1 MNITATREEIC
12 DMLDVTNN
20 NLKYIIKNNKL
31 GYRLELKG
39 YKLEAQYKVGRNTVY
54 ELSKI
59 DINEFKVIQN
69 KHKII
74 KKKENEI
81 YAKCRLLLEDGMK
94 MSKRQIIRD
103 NNINIDEHTAKRYDD
118 MLIDEMAMKEDK
130 MVYYRKDQ
138 DGKIEEVT
146 FEYYNNYWLEQAEAK
161 KLISHMR
168 KEVIDGKMSM
178 DAYDVMSSNVYSSL
192 EMSKGYVVYKFMS
205 YKEAENT
212 KKICNMLNSL

>member
-1 MNITATREEIC
+1 
-12 DMLDVTNN
+12 MLDVTNN

-138 DGKIEEVT
+138 EGNIEEVT

-192 EMSKGYVVYKFMS
+192 ERSKGYVVYKFMS

>member
-39 YKLEAQYKVGRNTVY
+39 YKLEAQYKVGRNAVY

-59 DINEFKVIQN
+59 YINEFKVIQN

-138 DGKIEEVT
+138 EGNIEEVT

-192 EMSKGYVVYKFMS
+192 ERSKGYVVYKFMS

>member
-138 DGKIEEVT
+138 EGNIEEVT

-192 EMSKGYVVYKFMS
+192 ERSKGYVVYKFMS

>member
-31 GYRLELKG
+31 DHRLELKG

-138 DGKIEEVT
+138 EGNIEEVT
-146 FEYYNNYWLEQAEAK
+146 FEYYNSYWLEQAEAK

-192 EMSKGYVVYKFMS
+192 ERSKGYVVYKFMS

>member
-1 MNITATREEIC
+1 MTREELR
-12 DMLDVTNN
+12 DMLQLTENG
-20 NLKYIIKNNKL
+20 IKTLVRRCKL
-31 GYRLELKG
+31 DEKLRISG
-39 YKLEAQYKVGRNTVY
+39 YKLENTYKVGRNTVY

-138 DGKIEEVT
+138 EGNIEEVT

-192 EMSKGYVVYKFMS
+192 ERSKGYVVYKFMS

>member
-1 MNITATREEIC
+1 
-12 DMLDVTNN
+12 MLDVTNN

-39 YKLEAQYKVGRNTVY
+39 YKLEAQYKVGRNAVY

-59 DINEFKVIQN
+59 YINEFKVIQN

-138 DGKIEEVT
+138 EGNIEEVT

-192 EMSKGYVVYKFMS
+192 ERSKGYVVYKFMS

>member
-138 DGKIEEVT
+138 EGNIEEVT

-178 DAYDVMSSNVYSSL
+178 DAYDVMSSNVYNSL
-192 EMSKGYVVYKFMS
+192 ERSKGYVVYKFMS

>member
-31 GYRLELKG
+31 SHRLELKG

-138 DGKIEEVT
+138 EGNIEEVT

-192 EMSKGYVVYKFMS
+192 ERSKGYVVYKFMS